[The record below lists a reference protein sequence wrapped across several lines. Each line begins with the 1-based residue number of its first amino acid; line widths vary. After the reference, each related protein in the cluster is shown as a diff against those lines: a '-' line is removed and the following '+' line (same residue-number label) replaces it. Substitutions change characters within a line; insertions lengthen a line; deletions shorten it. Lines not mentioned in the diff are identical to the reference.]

1 MAKKVKNPNGLLIV
15 SASATEYAEKTLRMG
30 STCAMCNNL
39 ITSVCYVALID
50 SILCPDCMRAFVRS
64 YNLFTRPNP
73 NFAETNKIVNTL
85 LK

>member
-1 MAKKVKNPNGLLIV
+1 MAKKVRNPNGLLIV

-30 STCAMCNNL
+30 STCAMCQNI

-50 SILCPDCMRAFVRS
+50 NILCPDCMRAFVHS
-64 YNLFTRPNP
+64 YDLLTYPNIELP
-73 NFAETNKIVNTL
+73 ETNRIVDAL

>member
-30 STCAMCNNL
+30 STCAMCDNL

-64 YNLFTRPNP
+64 YNLLVQSNCNST
-73 NFAETNKIVNTL
+73 ETNKIVSTL

>member
-1 MAKKVKNPNGLLIV
+1 MAKKVKNPSGLLIV

-30 STCAMCNNL
+30 STCAMCNNI

-50 SILCPDCMRAFVRS
+50 NILCPDCMRAFVRS
-64 YNLFTRPNP
+64 YNLLTHPNDKLP
-73 NFAETNKIVNTL
+73 TTNEIVKTL